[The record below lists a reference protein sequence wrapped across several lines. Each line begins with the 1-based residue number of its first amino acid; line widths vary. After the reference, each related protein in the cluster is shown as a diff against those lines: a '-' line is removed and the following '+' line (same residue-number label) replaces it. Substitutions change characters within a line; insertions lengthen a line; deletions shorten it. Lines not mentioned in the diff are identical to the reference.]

1 MEETMT
7 IDKIRT
13 QITSAIW
20 QAVAQSG
27 VDLSSIAQQDQE
39 RLVRGITDRMMVTLN
54 TLIDDVVKP
63 EAMLQDAGMGVN
75 VIQEAEAL
83 DDENEEK
90 VLWQARPF
98 LSLVEEYILTNE
110 RIKII
115 NGLLSRR
122 IENYELIR
130 IQDIDYKQNLSER
143 VLGIGDIFIRGQDPS
158 KPDLTLRNIA
168 KVEEVYEIL
177 RRAWME
183 SRKKHG
189 LQFREHM

>member
-1 MEETMT
+1 
-7 IDKIRT
+7 
-13 QITSAIW
+13 
-20 QAVAQSG
+20 
-27 VDLSSIAQQDQE
+27 
-39 RLVRGITDRMMVTLN
+39 VRGITDRMMVTLN

-63 EAMLQDAGMGVN
+63 ETMLQGAGMGVN

-130 IQDIDYKQNLSER
+130 IQDIDYKQNVSER

>member
-1 MEETMT
+1 MT

-63 EAMLQDAGMGVN
+63 EAMLQGAGMGVN
-75 VIQEAEAL
+75 MVQDAEAL

>member
-1 MEETMT
+1 MT

-63 EAMLQDAGMGVN
+63 EAMLQGAGMGVN

>member
-63 EAMLQDAGMGVN
+63 EAMLQGAGMGVN